1 MCRVWGIKYY
11 KLHIRTKFESMCVS
25 ERSRKLVSRKSDCNH
40 CTCNSFCDTEIL
52 SLLIEHN
59 ELGMIE

>member
-1 MCRVWGIKYY
+1 MFKWK
-11 KLHIRTKFESMCVS
+11 KS
-25 ERSRKLVSRKSDCNH
+25 KLVSRESDWNH

-59 ELGMIE
+59 ELGMIEQGLKVLASIYGCIAK